1 MEDNFNWWSQIIH
14 AFLNKTER
22 TTTPETSG
30 KRIIVLNGNN
40 KPNERIHVD
49 KSSEYA
55 INRKLAKILGR

>member
-40 KPNERIHVD
+40 KPNERIHGD

-55 INRKLAKILGR
+55 INGKLAKILGR